1 MPTSESLAPAGVPAD
16 PSTLSD
22 RLRAYLA
29 EPRYAAIATIDA
41 DGAPFEAIVWY
52 LPTDDGLV
60 INSRRGRHWPRNLL
74 RDPRISIAVQD
85 WGDPDHWVGLRG
97 TAEFLHDG
105 EAAYD
110 DIAAMARRYGGD
122 PEKYRGQDRVSYR
135 IRIERTFEY
144 GAPDK
149 PEADR

>member
-1 MPTSESLAPAGVPAD
+1 MPTPDSPAPAGVQAD

-60 INSRRGRHWPRNLL
+60 INSRRERHWPRNLL

-105 EAAYD
+105 DAAYD

-122 PEKYRGQDRVSYR
+122 AEKYRGQDRVS
-135 IRIERTFEY
+135 
-144 GAPDK
+144 
-149 PEADR
+149 

>member
-1 MPTSESLAPAGVPAD
+1 MPTSDSPAPAGVPAE
-16 PSTLSD
+16 PSTLPD

-29 EPRYAAIATIDA
+29 EPRYAAIGTIDA

-60 INSRRGRHWPRNLL
+60 VNSRRERHWPRNLL

-135 IRIERTFEY
+135 IRLERTFEY
-144 GAPDK
+144 GATDK
-149 PEADR
+149 PEPGR

>member
-1 MPTSESLAPAGVPAD
+1 MDASSGTSVLPA
-16 PSTLSD
+16 
-22 RLRAYLA
+22 RLRAYVA
-29 EPRYAAIATIDA
+29 EPRYAAIATLDA
-41 DGAPFEAIVWY
+41 NGDPFQAIVWY

-60 INSRRGRHWPRNLL
+60 INSRRERHWPRNLL

-85 WGDPDHWVGLRG
+85 WEDPDHWVRLSG

-105 EAAYD
+105 EAAFA

-135 IRIERTFEY
+135 VRVERTFEY
-144 GAPDK
+144 GASDE
-149 PEADR
+149 PEPGR